1 MDRSPHIRLPV
12 YKLSPVFLTEEEMAE
27 LEEKI
32 RKQRDVLRRL
42 REVGLEIKKGRELR
56 QQNGGRDA
64 MES

>member
-1 MDRSPHIRLPV
+1 MERSV
-12 YKLSPVFLTEEEMAE
+12 EEQEEEMAE